1 VEKVPPWTRSHQLQ
15 EIPISECQRH
25 LLAKVFS
32 RRLSKPRRA
41 PTTAAVCSCLNLQ
54 GFPASTATDSQFVPA
69 ADAGGP
75 TGWQPPNLLMHPAGK
90 ELLGASHL
98 CSPQPARSVLT
109 KEEFTTH
116 RKLL

>member
-1 VEKVPPWTRSHQLQ
+1 
-15 EIPISECQRH
+15 
-25 LLAKVFS
+25 
-32 RRLSKPRRA
+32 
-41 PTTAAVCSCLNLQ
+41 
-54 GFPASTATDSQFVPA
+54 
-69 ADAGGP
+69 
-75 TGWQPPNLLMHPAGK
+75 MHPAGK